1 MYFEHDLSAIKCP
14 KCYENNDDLEVIGI
28 HVFPYSEGDRFSY
41 YDIKCY
47 NCNKVFTKKV
57 FLPIKEI

>member
-14 KCYENNDDLEVIGI
+14 KCYKNNDDLEVIGMHI
-28 HVFPYSEGDRFSY
+28 FPYSEGDRFPY

-47 NCNKVFTKKV
+47 NCNKVFTKQV
-57 FLPIKEI
+57 FLPNKET